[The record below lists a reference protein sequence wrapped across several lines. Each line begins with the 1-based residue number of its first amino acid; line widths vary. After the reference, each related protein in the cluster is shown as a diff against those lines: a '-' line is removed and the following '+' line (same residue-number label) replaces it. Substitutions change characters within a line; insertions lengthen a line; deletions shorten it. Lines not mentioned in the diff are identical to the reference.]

1 MQSILFSVYC
11 GLTVSICY
19 KLSRGSSNPTVLW
32 NMIKSDVFRIKPVSS
47 NDDGIVDPL
56 PEKLKIIVKQRLQS
70 DILLCFL
77 IFILV
82 FAAHASTTF
91 TSLQVRFSPS
101 VHSTSFFFSSSSQ
114 FLIILSV
121 QSLLSW
127 ESYFIIFYHNFA
139 NNYRGYYSV
148 NH

>member
-32 NMIKSDVFRIKPVSS
+32 NMIKSDVFRIKLTSL
-47 NDDGIVDPL
+47 NNDGIEDPL
-56 PEKLKIIVKQRLQS
+56 PKKLNNIVKQRLQS

-91 TSLQVRFSPS
+91 TSLQVLSLL
-101 VHSTSFFFSSSSQ
+101 FFSSSD
-114 FLIILSV
+114 FLLFLFSPFSIISSV
-121 QSLLSW
+121 QLSLS
-127 ESYFIIFYHNFA
+127 
-139 NNYRGYYSV
+139 
-148 NH
+148 

>member
-32 NMIKSDVFRIKPVSS
+32 NIIKSDVFRMKTILS
-47 NDDGIVDPL
+47 NDDGIEDPL
-56 PEKLKIIVKQRLQS
+56 PETLKIIVKQRLQS

-91 TSLQVRFSPS
+91 TSLQVCL
-101 VHSTSFFFSSSSQ
+101 FFF
-114 FLIILSV
+114 FR
-121 QSLLSW
+121 SLLSFFL
-127 ESYFIIFYHNFA
+127 SLLANSRLYYLFNRYYLRNILSLYPTTTSKTITLVIIQ
-139 NNYRGYYSV
+139 
-148 NH
+148 